1 MTNWPEPKKES
12 KVAISRQFLLQCF
25 ILLRWEIRYTIYR
38 MLWECF
44 CESHWVQHVVCAD
57 LQQLNWTIYFEMQN
71 LRDNPSRN
79 CARNT
84 PPINEKPHNNSC
96 NERLN
101 ALIYLVKCNNRNTE
115 STFCRNTVMIQQV
128 GTIGSLDG
136 ETRQNACNHTKR
148 ALLIC
153 QLNSDLRLKPWAV
166 KQDNKV

>member
-38 MLWECF
+38 MLWVCF

-101 ALIYLVKCNNRNTE
+101 TLIYLVKCNNRNTE

-128 GTIGSLDG
+128 GTIGWLDS
-136 ETRQNACNHTKR
+136 ETRQNACNHSSAYLPAQFRFEVK
-148 ALLIC
+148 ALSS
-153 QLNSDLRLKPWAV
+153 QTG
-166 KQDNKV
+166 